1 MLLMLSDPLKYALLF
16 DAFAIPTNMN
26 SILVAG
32 LYPSMNSMLFPYTPA
47 LLFGASAI
55 HTLNFKGYGA
65 RAHGPTKIVQMT
77 CTTSIPLSTTMIMR
91 PGEESLL

>member
-1 MLLMLSDPLKYALLF
+1 MLSGSLKSALLF
-16 DAFAIPTNMN
+16 GAFAIPTYTN
-26 SILVAG
+26 SILVA
-32 LYPSMNSMLFPYTPA
+32 YEASMNSMLFPYTPA

-77 CTTSIPLSTTMIMR
+77 CATSIPLSTTMIMG

>member
-1 MLLMLSDPLKYALLF
+1 MLSGSLKSALLF
-16 DAFAIPTNMN
+16 GAFAIPTYTN
-26 SILVAG
+26 SILVAQ
-32 LYPSMNSMLFPYTPA
+32 LYASMNSMLFPYTRA

-65 RAHGPTKIVQMT
+65 RAHGLTKIVQMT
-77 CTTSIPLSTTMIMR
+77 CATSIPLSTTMIMG